1 MIKKL
6 ALILIPRIPA
16 LAAITLISI
25 LLAVGT
31 HVRGTLPAAWE
42 AFGIVSNTLSFEDL
56 RGVTHSID
64 CVNAGQDPYSVRS
77 FDPWH
82 RLYNYPP
89 IWLGLGHLGVTSR
102 TTNLIGVG
110 LALVTIAALLTLFT
124 ASNWISR
131 MVVFLALLGWP
142 MLFAIERGNVDLVV
156 FSASIFGFLWLQEL
170 REPYR
175 HVGRAVLIVSLTIL
189 KIYPIAMV
197 TVFVRG
203 SRGWLRAGTVAII
216 CAIALLL
223 TCGHR
228 LHAVLTNTPQVTNW
242 RSFGSYVLAAFL
254 QRHLFPNP
262 SSQITAH
269 LHRIGSVTAALV
281 GASAA
286 AYGALKQ
293 QQVSKILPS
302 LDVRTGTGAIAVAG
316 LSVYCFVFVMGA
328 NFDYRLIFLLAPL
341 GWLVRDLSS
350 ANSLRALPVSILLVT
365 YLLSFY
371 LDRLAVSEMFEPIV
385 FILASGW
392 LGCSL
397 LPRSIPKLK
406 RVRFGLHVTSITSA

>member
-6 ALILIPRIPA
+6 ALILILRIPA
-16 LAAITLISI
+16 LAAITLLSI

-42 AFGIVSNTLSFEDL
+42 AFGIVSSTLDFEDL

-89 IWLGLGHLGVTSR
+89 IWLSLRHLGVTSR

-110 LALVTIAALLTLFT
+110 FALVTIAALLTLFT

-142 MLFAIERGNVDLVV
+142 MLFAIERGNVDLIV
-156 FSASIFGFLWLQEL
+156 FSAFIFGFLWLQKL

-175 HVGRAVLIVSLTIL
+175 HVGRAVLIVSLTVL

-216 CAIALLL
+216 SAIAVLL

-242 RSFGSYVLAAFL
+242 RSFGSYVLASFL
-254 QRHLFPNP
+254 QTHLFPNL
-262 SSQITAH
+262 SSQVAAH

-293 QQVSKILPS
+293 QQISKILPP
-302 LDVRTGTGAIAVAG
+302 LDVRTGTGASAVAG

-406 RVRFGLHVTSITSA
+406 RVRFGLHITSVTSA